1 MDGQSLLRFPVK
13 NVKQNGLESFWLFG
27 TSNQQVASRVRDDHL
42 IARGTQERTRAN
54 RLKHNSGSRL
64 AAEAA
69 AAAVSTIFGNF
80 LFIISWA
87 LRFSLARWDSQR
99 EPGETL
105 RAAGES
111 PTAGSRRVTRLGS
124 SRTCGAGPFRGRIA
138 GFLQSFAQVGCVSG
152 EEGGGVY
159 VTGPSWF

>member
-1 MDGQSLLRFPVK
+1 MDGQSLLLFPVK
-13 NVKQNGLESFWLFG
+13 KVKQNGLESFWLFG
-27 TSNQQVASRVRDDHL
+27 TRNQQVTSNVRDDHL
-42 IARGTQERTRAN
+42 IARDMQERTRVN

-64 AAEAA
+64 AAVAAA
-69 AAAVSTIFGNF
+69 AAAVSTIFWQL

-111 PTAGSRRVTRLGS
+111 PTGASRDSAPLTRAA
-124 SRTCGAGPFRGRIA
+124 RAVQRAHRRIPPVFRPGWMEK
-138 GFLQSFAQVGCVSG
+138 G
-152 EEGGGVY
+152 EAHM
-159 VTGPSWF
+159 